1 MSLHRNPKYQ
11 CFSMGAPDQDY
22 GEPAGDRRNRSLWLT
37 FNKLL
42 ARSFRQIVQ
51 RPQLIGLA
59 GRVAGM
65 MVKDGEPRCL
75 LFSGMHDVSAEKGV
89 APTTPGASDEF
100 AGSTAASKIWRAR
113 GGRHRAPP
121 LRRGGAR
128 LEDPVAHQPLAYTVK
143 QGHRLGE
150 ALGGSGSPK
159 RIPTPCEAR
168 GSRPAPPA
176 GAEIR
181 AEPRRWRSRR
191 LSSCRKNRSASVLSV
206 FVRAR
211 AGSRRA
217 RGSTGSARSA
227 GSSGGQS

>member
-1 MSLHRNPKYQ
+1 MSLHPMFFN
-11 CFSMGAPDQDY
+11 GNPDQDY

-75 LFSGMHDVSAEKGV
+75 LFSGMHDVSAAKGV
-89 APTTPGASDEF
+89 APTKPGASDEF

-113 GGRHRAPP
+113 GGRHRARP

-150 ALGGSGSPK
+150 ALGRDRQNEFRHHAK
-159 RIPTPCEAR
+159 LAALAR
-168 GSRPAPPA
+168 RRLQALKF
-176 GAEIR
+176 
-181 AEPRRWRSRR
+181 EPSHAVGDRER

-217 RGSTGSARSA
+217 RGSTGSARSV